1 MLLKR
6 LTQDSGKEDGF
17 IMNTYSNITN
27 DELVLQHCLR
37 KIKTPDRDQ
46 ALVYGQLSGFL
57 DNSNKITPSG
67 ANLVKFLKLDLAH
80 ERVG

>member
-1 MLLKR
+1 M
-6 LTQDSGKEDGF
+6 S
-17 IMNTYSNITN
+17 TYSKITN
-27 DELVLQHCLR
+27 DELLLQHCLR
-37 KIKTPDRDQ
+37 KNKTTDRDQ
-46 ALVYGQLSGFL
+46 ALVYGRRSGFL